1 MIRRT
6 AKCIRREET
15 NRTGNGIRGLQ
26 ICSLASLF
34 GGMYPFAMQE
44 AQSPPRLSLPFA
56 LRIDRPFFLFS
67 FSPFFSV
74 TTTNSS
80 PLLRGSISSSSVAS
94 PRKSGT
100 QNADTNVSLV
110 TSTARCSFSDSTRDG
125 WLHSSV
131 RLHSAAYAPHFVST
145 RRTRTH
151 GFHGSTHGRI
161 KAFRQVQET
170 KSAVSFHS
178 VPFFLKEKQDEGN
191 RASTGWTMRQPDR
204 CEGRSITL
212 EKCLLKSLYIFKCMK
227 RIFIKHI
234 GILGCIF

>member
-1 MIRRT
+1 MLPIKRKTTIRLNDQKNCEMHS
-6 AKCIRREET
+6 ARREQTTELEMVFEGC
-15 NRTGNGIRGLQ
+15 RFVR
-26 ICSLASLF
+26 SRPFS
-34 GGMYPFAMQE
+34 GGCTP
-44 AQSPPRLSLPFA
+44 SRCKKHNPPPPRLSLPFA

-178 VPFFLKEKQDEGN
+178 VPFF
-191 RASTGWTMRQPDR
+191 
-204 CEGRSITL
+204 
-212 EKCLLKSLYIFKCMK
+212 
-227 RIFIKHI
+227 
-234 GILGCIF
+234 